1 MWIVSEKED
10 KYVASTWG
18 AVVNLTAGVPRQV
31 GYDMGLL
38 CLQSGCTQVTD
49 VPVEK
54 ETPVEL
60 SIVEEVTVEETPLD
74 LEAMTKGQL
83 EEHGRTLGM
92 ELDKRKKK
100 ADLIEEIQAAQ

>member
-18 AVVNLTAGVPRQV
+18 AVVTLTAGVPRQV

-74 LEAMTKGQL
+74 LEAMTKVQL
-83 EEHGRTLGM
+83 EEHGRTIGI
-92 ELDKRKKK
+92 ELDRRKKK